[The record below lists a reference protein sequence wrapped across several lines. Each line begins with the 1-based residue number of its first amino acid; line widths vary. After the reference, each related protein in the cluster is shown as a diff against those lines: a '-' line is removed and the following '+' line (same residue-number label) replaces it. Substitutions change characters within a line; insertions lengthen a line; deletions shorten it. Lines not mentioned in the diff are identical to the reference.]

1 MNGFLALLAE
11 PWSLPFMRRAFGV
24 AAIVGLVCGVVG
36 VYVVLRGMAFIGDAV
51 AHSAF
56 PGVALAYAFEGNLLL
71 GGAAAGVTTAVL
83 IAFVSQNRRLK
94 EDTVIGVFFA
104 FAFGLGIVLV
114 STRDSWTTDLS
125 SFLFGQVL
133 AVDTADLWRVAALGT
148 VLVAVVLALRK
159 ELVAVSLDRETARAS
174 GLPVLPLDLTL
185 YVVVTATIVMSL
197 EAVGNILVLALLIT
211 PAATARLLTERLWA
225 MTLLASVLGCAGSLA
240 GLYVSY
246 AYDLAAGGSVVVV
259 LTGFFALVWLLAPR
273 HGLAARARVRR
284 GRKSVHMT
292 GPRAS
297 EREKQARM
305 FTDSGDCGRGETSLP
320 SAGRPRST

>member
-1 MNGFLALLAE
+1 MIEFFTD
-11 PWSLPFMRRAFGV
+11 PWQLPFMQRAFAV
-24 AAIVGLVCGVVG
+24 AAIIGLVCGVVG

-71 GGAAAGVTTAVL
+71 GGATAGIITAVL

-133 AVDTADLWRVAALGT
+133 AVSASDVWTVAAIGA
-148 VLVAVVLALRK
+148 VLVLVVLAIGK
-159 ELVAVSLDRETARAS
+159 ELVAVSLDRETARAA
-174 GLPVLPLDLTL
+174 GLPVFRLDLTL
-185 YVVVTATIVMSL
+185 YVVVTTTIVMSL

-211 PAATARLLTERLWA
+211 PAATARMLTERLWA
-225 MTLLASVLGCAGSLA
+225 MTLLASLIGCAGSIA

-259 LTGFFALVWLLAPR
+259 LTGLFVLTWCLAPR
-273 HGLAARARVRR
+273 HGLLAKVLQRPDGATPA
-284 GRKSVHMT
+284 GSVV
-292 GPRAS
+292 
-297 EREKQARM
+297 
-305 FTDSGDCGRGETSLP
+305 
-320 SAGRPRST
+320 